1 MTTYTLSYFIK
12 GAKDFEKEATVVD
25 MGNGWFQVS
34 KTFEAC
40 SQEEAIKH
48 ATSTVFPIGSAG
60 HTVSL
65 VPVIS
70 PKTKRKAVWKQNP
83 LARFAS
89 RSNT

>member
-12 GAKDFEKEATVVD
+12 GAKDFEEGATVVD
-25 MGNGWFQVS
+25 MGNGWFQVV
-34 KTFEAC
+34 KTLEIS
-40 SQEEAIKH
+40 SQEDAIKH

-65 VPVIS
+65 VPVSS

-89 RSNT
+89 RSNP